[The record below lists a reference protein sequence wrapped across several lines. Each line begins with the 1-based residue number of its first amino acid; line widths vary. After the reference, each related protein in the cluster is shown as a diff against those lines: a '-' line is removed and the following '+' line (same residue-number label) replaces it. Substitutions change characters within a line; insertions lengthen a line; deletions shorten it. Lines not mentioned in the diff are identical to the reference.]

1 MKTRKTVSP
10 RAIAATAMMGAAS
23 AVLMLLSFPM
33 PFLIPGFIKMDFSE
47 LPALIAS
54 FALGPWWGV
63 LVCLIKN
70 LINVTMTTT
79 GGVGELANFL
89 LGAAFVLPAG
99 YLYRFKK
106 NRAGALLGSF
116 AGAVA
121 SALLSFPINLF
132 ITYPFY
138 AAAMIPMETIIGMY
152 SALLPSVDTLE
163 ECLLIFNLPFTLLK
177 GVIVTGLTFLVYKP
191 LSVLIKGKGARK

>member
-1 MKTRKTVSP
+1 MKTHKTVSP

-106 NRAGALLGSF
+106 NRVGALLGSF

-177 GVIVTGLTFLVYKP
+177 GIIVTGLTFLVYKP

>member
-1 MKTRKTVSP
+1 MKPRKTVSP

-63 LVCLIKN
+63 LVCLLKN

-99 YLYRFKK
+99 YLYRLKK
-106 NRAGALLGSF
+106 NRGGALLGSV

-121 SALLSFPINLF
+121 SAALSFPINLF
-132 ITYPFY
+132 ITDPFY
-138 AAAMIPMETIIGMY
+138 AATMIPMETIVGMY

-191 LSVLIKGKGARK
+191 LSVLIKGKGD

>member
-70 LINVTMTTT
+70 LINITMTTT

-99 YLYRFKK
+99 YLYRLKR
-106 NRAGALLGSF
+106 NRVGALLGSV

-121 SALLSFPINLF
+121 SAVLSFPINLF

-138 AAAMIPMETIIGMY
+138 AAAMIPMKTIIGMY

-191 LSVLIKGKGARK
+191 LSVLIKGKGDRK

>member
-1 MKTRKTVSP
+1 MKTHKTVSP
-10 RAIAATAMMGAAS
+10 RVIAATAMMGAAS

-106 NRAGALLGSF
+106 NRVGALLGSF

-138 AAAMIPMETIIGMY
+138 AAAMIPMETIVGMY

>member
-99 YLYRFKK
+99 YLYRLKK
-106 NRAGALLGSF
+106 NRVGALLGSV

-121 SALLSFPINLF
+121 SAALSFPINLF

-138 AAAMIPMETIIGMY
+138 AAAMIPMETIVGMY

-177 GVIVTGLTFLVYKP
+177 GVIVTGMTFLVYKP
-191 LSVLIKGKGARK
+191 LSVLIKGKGD